1 MLCAFIANRM
11 GGAVAQVGQAMH
23 SYQEKA
29 QVLDFSKT
37 ANNDTFMIGYV
48 GGLRSAGF
56 EDQIASVH
64 YKATNLDG
72 GFRTVTSCLKV

>member
-1 MLCAFIANRM
+1 M

-29 QVLDFSKT
+29 QVLDFSKN
-37 ANNDTFMIGYV
+37 ANNDTFMIDYV

-56 EDQIASVH
+56 EDQIASVAH
-64 YKATNLDG
+64 PVENNLG
-72 GFRTVTSCLKV
+72 CAQV